1 MRFGKLSGFTLIELM
16 VVVIVI
22 AILVGIGYPSYQD
35 YVRKGKRAECRGA
48 LLRAA
53 QTQERFFTD
62 QNRYANQAEIATASG
77 VAGTIYSGD
86 NPNLASGAYTI
97 TVALGAGNTSFTLT
111 ATPNAAAPFA
121 DPTCGNLTLTSAA
134 VRSWATTPANPERC
148 RW

>member
-16 VVVIVI
+16 VVVVVI
-22 AILVGIGYPSYQD
+22 AILVAIGFPSYQE
-35 YVRKGKRAECRGA
+35 YVRKGKRAEGRGA

-62 QNRYANQAEIATASG
+62 QNQYASTPQLATASG
-77 VAGTIYSGD
+77 AGATIYSGE

-111 ATPNAAAPFA
+111 ATPNAPFA
-121 DPTCGNLTLTSAA
+121 DPQCGNLTLTSAG
-134 VRSWATTPANPERC
+134 VRSWATTPANPDRC

>member
-1 MRFGKLSGFTLIELM
+1 MKTGKFWGFTMMELM
-16 VVVIVI
+16 IAVVII
-22 AILVGIGYPSYQD
+22 SLLVTVAYPSYQE
-35 YVRKGKRAECRGA
+35 YVRKGKRAEGRGA

-62 QNRYANQAEIATASG
+62 QNRYASTAELATASG
-77 VAGTIYSGD
+77 AGATIYSGD

-121 DPTCGNLTLTSAA
+121 DPTCGNLTLTSAG